1 MQKTKIL
8 NERETDTGSRPT
20 TMLRRKE
27 ERKESKKEDE
37 VGNGIK
43 KDPVRSAGTEAP
55 GSSASREIPHFG
67 QEHGPCLTDWC
78 SSNTPHGTAHMT

>member
-1 MQKTKIL
+1 MGVSIKRIGKSDPQSLQKTKIL

-55 GSSASREIPHFG
+55 GSSASREIPCS
-67 QEHGPCLTDWC
+67 HGLVQ
-78 SSNTPHGTAHMT
+78 